1 MSQHY
6 DYIAIDIAKDTLQ
19 VQTRSE
25 NQALG
30 YDYEGIERILSLAK
44 EQEGALVV
52 LEASGGYERRLIDAL
67 MDEAI
72 PFALVNPRRI
82 RGFAASEGVRAKTD
96 PIDAKLIWRF
106 AQEKKLQ
113 PSHIPQGNRAELAE
127 LLDRRGQLSG
137 QLAREKNRRQKSSQR
152 LLPLIETMIKTI
164 QQQIAQIDKRMEEL
178 VESDQ
183 RLKWQSARM
192 QSVTGVGP
200 ITAWTLLAY
209 IGEIEQ
215 LSRNKLVAL
224 AGVAPFNRT
233 SGLYEGKRTIQAGR
247 AKVRRCLYMA
257 ARTAAIHN
265 RVINPYVARL
275 VKRGKP
281 YRCAIVAAMRKLLI
295 HIQSLIKKH
304 DNALA

>member
-44 EQEGALVV
+44 EREGALVV
-52 LEASGGYERRLIDAL
+52 LEASGGYERRLMDVL
-67 MDEAI
+67 MDEAV

-113 PSHIPQGNRAELAE
+113 PSQIPQGNRAELVE

-137 QLAREKNRRQKSSQR
+137 QLAREKNRRQKSSPR

-164 QQQIAQIDKRMEEL
+164 QEQIAQIDKRMEEI
-178 VESDQ
+178 VESDH

-200 ITAWTLLAY
+200 VTSWTILAY
-209 IGEIEQ
+209 IGEIEH

-224 AGVAPFNRT
+224 AGVAPFNRS

-265 RVINPYVARL
+265 GVINPYVARL

-295 HIQSLIKKH
+295 HIQSLLKKH
-304 DNALA
+304 DDALA